1 MLFIC
6 CLKTEIYIYNFYFS
20 DETQKGSIAVKKQ
33 IRRVLTQ
40 LLNNEAKGLKL
51 KLLKKGNTLVNLG
64 SMLKSLVSYTELECV
79 H

>member
-1 MLFIC
+1 MRILSKTIEIPWEYSSDHAFHLLF
-6 CLKTEIYIYNFYFS
+6 KTEIYIYNFYFS

-51 KLLKKGNTLVNLG
+51 KLLKKGNTLVN
-64 SMLKSLVSYTELECV
+64 
-79 H
+79 